1 MKSCN
6 TFSKTNAQSA
16 TPDNREGPTSTHD
29 RTDYQDLARFGGRL
43 AAFLLH
49 EPARLLSVR
58 EVARAL
64 GVSTPIVYRLC
75 DRGELAHVRVSN
87 AIRISPQGV
96 IDYLRARDL

>member
-1 MKSCN
+1 VSVRSIGPRSREASPSVRSASC
-6 TFSKTNAQSA
+6 
-16 TPDNREGPTSTHD
+16 
-29 RTDYQDLARFGGRL
+29 L
-43 AAFLLH
+43 
-49 EPARLLSVR
+49 R

-75 DRGELAHVRVSN
+75 DRGELAYVRVSN